1 MASDAVGDAAV
12 KLKAKSTDLFAVVTG
27 EDPDVDTLVKIV
39 SPSAENNVFMA
50 TSSGELQPLLRA
62 LTDAVCKGGKEGR
75 GGGGLVS
82 FNKTALIVFLVLF

>member
-62 LTDAVCKGGKEGR
+62 LTDAVCKGGQE
-75 GGGGLVS
+75 GGGVS
-82 FNKTALIVFLVLF
+82 LI